1 MEEIT
6 LKVDCIFNKIGKVLL
21 FGSFVLGGL
30 SIFVYTNFPPS
41 IVYFIGASIIA
52 FITGIIFYTGCS
64 DSYIIIKPDSR
75 QILHYKK
82 NFYFKKE
89 KEILFNQVKSIEIH
103 GEKVKNIQRKQ
114 GRRQSGPEYL
124 YMWCINLITV
134 NKIVLRLTDKVS
146 GPEDGLYL
154 MEEEG
159 KKIAEII
166 GCPAIIKASHLP
178 VKSGYKSLSEKPV

>member
-6 LKVDCIFNKIGKVLL
+6 LKVDCILNKIGKALL
-21 FGSFVLGGL
+21 FGSLTLGLL

-41 IVYFIGASIIA
+41 TVYFIGAGIIA

-82 NFYFKKE
+82 NFYSKKE
-89 KEILFNQVKSIEIH
+89 KEIPFNQVKSIEIN
-103 GEKVKNIQRKQ
+103 GEKIRNIQGHQ

-124 YMWCINLITV
+124 YPWCINLITV
-134 NKIVLRLTDKVS
+134 NEIVLRLTDKVI

-166 GCPAIIKASHLP
+166 GCPVIIKASHLP
-178 VKSGYKSLSEKPV
+178 VKSGYKSLSEEPL